1 MKNSSSC
8 WLVVQKE
15 TFLFL
20 QGKDLALPTT
30 VALEQLTPFFVR
42 QFALGCSKD
51 ITFFAAEVSSDM
63 ILPDALQAVPVRQ
76 ALTLLPADYYGMVV
90 KAYSVIRWDKHH
102 QFCGQCAAQTM
113 LRDRAFERYC
123 QACGLSCFPRIS
135 PSIIVL
141 IHRGEELLMASSPHY
156 APGVYGL
163 IAGFIE
169 AGESAED
176 ALHREVFEE
185 VGIKVQNPVYFGS
198 QPWPFPDS
206 LMLAY
211 TAEYASG
218 DIVICENEIKEAGW
232 YRYDKLP
239 GLPSSR
245 VSIAFKLLDH
255 FINSHH

>member
-1 MKNSSSC
+1 
-8 WLVVQKE
+8 
-15 TFLFL
+15 
-20 QGKDLALPTT
+20 
-30 VALEQLTPFFVR
+30 
-42 QFALGCSKD
+42 
-51 ITFFAAEVSSDM
+51 
-63 ILPDALQAVPVRQ
+63 
-76 ALTLLPADYYGMVV
+76 
-90 KAYSVIRWDKHH
+90 
-102 QFCGQCAAQTM
+102 
-113 LRDRAFERYC
+113 
-123 QACGLSCFPRIS
+123 
-135 PSIIVL
+135 
-141 IHRGEELLMASSPHY
+141 MASSPHY